1 MGYAIDWSDLEQ
13 RIQDQKA
20 ALLDTSQ
27 NMDPERLKFLV
38 ETYDECKGE
47 SVFITRAKLFE
58 KVLNNKKI
66 YLDGNP
72 IVGSL
77 AGGRAMI
84 YAYPEWQCNWVKDDL
99 DTEKLALSSLGEV
112 RFSDETKEILKKV
125 YKTWKG
131 KTTYDRANKLYK
143 ELYGGN
149 AELLVKCGWIYPVND
164 NSTGSG
170 VADYPAMLTKGIRGI
185 LEEVEAAYR
194 ALPKHATNWTKIEFY
209 RACKIALNAVIAYAH
224 RYADLAEETAKA
236 ETNPKKQAELMEI
249 AEVCRRV
256 PEFPARNFREALQSF
271 WFTHCCIQIEQCGCG
286 HSLGRYGQYMYP
298 FYKKDLDEGMLT
310 KEQVLTLL
318 KCQWVKHLE
327 IAVYQG
333 DAYAKAFS
341 GHTGQTISL
350 GGYTADGD
358 DASNDLEELLM
369 DTQIAMNNIQPTLAL
384 FYTPKMKPSYL
395 EKAAE
400 VVRSGSGQPQFMNM
414 NAAVARSLVR
424 FASRGITLDE
434 ARTLPVIFGCVGTG
448 IQGKG
453 SYVTFEGQPNLAK
466 LVEFAMYDGYDPHTR
481 KQVFPNVKPA
491 EECATFEELYDALLR
506 HMDHAYDAQRKIS
519 DLGNSTREQIVPNI
533 FRSCLLDGCIESG
546 LCEEAGGPKYSQ
558 SLCITS
564 TGIDAANSLYAI
576 KHLIYDTK
584 QLTWEQ
590 LKKALAANFEG
601 YEDIQQLLRT
611 APCYGNDDEYAD
623 EIGRELDR
631 MAVSFAAKY
640 GKEMGINNDARY
652 VPFTSHVPFGKV
664 VSATPNGR
672 VAWFPLADGSSP
684 SHGADH
690 NGPTAILLSN
700 HNTKNYGM
708 RARAARLINVK
719 FTPKCVEGDA
729 GTEKLVQ
736 FIRTWCDLKL
746 WHIQFNV
753 INADTLKKAQ
763 KDPQKY
769 RNLIVRIAG
778 YSAYFVDLTP
788 DLQNDLIARTGHDQ
802 M

>member
-1 MGYAIDWSDLEQ
+1 MGYSIDWSDLEQ

-99 DTEKLALSSLGEV
+99 DSEKLALSSLGEV

-298 FYKKDLDEGMLT
+298 FYKKDLDEGTLT

>member
-1 MGYAIDWSDLEQ
+1 MGYSIDWSDLEQ

-99 DTEKLALSSLGEV
+99 DSEKLALSSLGEV

>member
-1 MGYAIDWSDLEQ
+1 MGYSIDWSDLEQ

-99 DTEKLALSSLGEV
+99 DSEKLALSSLGEV

-350 GGYTADGD
+350 GGYT
-358 DASNDLEELLM
+358 
-369 DTQIAMNNIQPTLAL
+369 
-384 FYTPKMKPSYL
+384 
-395 EKAAE
+395 
-400 VVRSGSGQPQFMNM
+400 
-414 NAAVARSLVR
+414 
-424 FASRGITLDE
+424 
-434 ARTLPVIFGCVGTG
+434 
-448 IQGKG
+448 
-453 SYVTFEGQPNLAK
+453 
-466 LVEFAMYDGYDPHTR
+466 
-481 KQVFPNVKPA
+481 
-491 EECATFEELYDALLR
+491 
-506 HMDHAYDAQRKIS
+506 
-519 DLGNSTREQIVPNI
+519 
-533 FRSCLLDGCIESG
+533 
-546 LCEEAGGPKYSQ
+546 
-558 SLCITS
+558 
-564 TGIDAANSLYAI
+564 
-576 KHLIYDTK
+576 
-584 QLTWEQ
+584 
-590 LKKALAANFEG
+590 
-601 YEDIQQLLRT
+601 
-611 APCYGNDDEYAD
+611 
-623 EIGRELDR
+623 
-631 MAVSFAAKY
+631 
-640 GKEMGINNDARY
+640 
-652 VPFTSHVPFGKV
+652 
-664 VSATPNGR
+664 
-672 VAWFPLADGSSP
+672 
-684 SHGADH
+684 
-690 NGPTAILLSN
+690 PTATMPPTIW
-700 HNTKNYGM
+700 KNCSW
-708 RARAARLINVK
+708 I
-719 FTPKCVEGDA
+719 PKS
-729 GTEKLVQ
+729 
-736 FIRTWCDLKL
+736 
-746 WHIQFNV
+746 
-753 INADTLKKAQ
+753 
-763 KDPQKY
+763 P
-769 RNLIVRIAG
+769 
-778 YSAYFVDLTP
+778 
-788 DLQNDLIARTGHDQ
+788 
-802 M
+802 

>member
-99 DTEKLALSSLGEV
+99 DSEKLALSSLGEV

-481 KQVFPNVKPA
+481 KQGFPNGKPA

>member
-99 DTEKLALSSLGEV
+99 DSEKLALSSLGEV

-546 LCEEAGGPKYSQ
+546 LC
-558 SLCITS
+558 
-564 TGIDAANSLYAI
+564 
-576 KHLIYDTK
+576 DTK

-601 YEDIQQLLRT
+601 YEDIQKLCFG
-611 APCYGNDDEYAD
+611 APKHGNDIEDVDQLTRRFFRDVERIYRSHGPDYFGYEAHMD
-623 EIGRELDR
+623 PFSL
-631 MAVSFAAKY
+631 SYHNYFAPMTGAL
-640 GKEMGINNDARY
+640 
-652 VPFTSHVPFGKV
+652 
-664 VSATPNGR
+664 PNGR
-672 VAWFPLADGSSP
+672 QKGVALTDASVSAMPGTDVNGSTALIKSAAQAIDTVRNNCNHMNMKFLP
-684 SHGADH
+684 SALE
-690 NGPTAILLSN
+690 GPSGTRMLLN
-700 HNTKNYGM
+700 
-708 RARAARLINVK
+708 LIK
-719 FTPKCVEGDA
+719 TYF
-729 GTEKLVQ
+729 
-736 FIRTWCDLKL
+736 DLGGG
-746 WHIQFNV
+746 HIQFNCV
-753 INADTLKKAQ
+753 SSETLCDAQ
-763 KDPQKY
+763 EHPQNYK
-769 RNLIVRIAG
+769 NLVVRVAG
-778 YSAYFVDLTP
+778 FSSYFTRLYKGVQDEIIKRTEY
-788 DLQNDLIARTGHDQ
+788 QNV
-802 M
+802 

>member
-99 DTEKLALSSLGEV
+99 DSEKLALSSLGEV

-236 ETNPKKQAELMEI
+236 ETNPKKQAELMEV

-256 PEFPARNFREALQSF
+256 PEFPARNFREA
-271 WFTHCCIQIEQCGCG
+271 IQIEQCGCG

-601 YEDIQQLLRT
+601 YEDIQKLCFG
-611 APCYGNDDEYAD
+611 APKHGPDYFGYEAHMDPFSLSYHNY
-623 EIGRELDR
+623 
-631 MAVSFAAKY
+631 FAPMTGAL
-640 GKEMGINNDARY
+640 
-652 VPFTSHVPFGKV
+652 
-664 VSATPNGR
+664 PNGR
-672 VAWFPLADGSSP
+672 QKGVALTDASVSAMPGTDVNGSTALIKSAAQAIDTVRNNCNHMNMKFLP
-684 SHGADH
+684 SALE
-690 NGPTAILLSN
+690 GPSGTRMLLN
-700 HNTKNYGM
+700 
-708 RARAARLINVK
+708 LIK
-719 FTPKCVEGDA
+719 TYF
-729 GTEKLVQ
+729 
-736 FIRTWCDLKL
+736 DLGGG
-746 WHIQFNV
+746 HIQFNCV
-753 INADTLKKAQ
+753 SSETLCDAQ
-763 KDPQKY
+763 EHPQNYK
-769 RNLIVRIAG
+769 NLVVRVAG
-778 YSAYFVDLTP
+778 FSSYFTRLYKGVQDEIIKRTEY
-788 DLQNDLIARTGHDQ
+788 QNV
-802 M
+802 

>member
-1 MGYAIDWSDLEQ
+1 
-13 RIQDQKA
+13 
-20 ALLDTSQ
+20 
-27 NMDPERLKFLV
+27 
-38 ETYDECKGE
+38 
-47 SVFITRAKLFE
+47 
-58 KVLNNKKI
+58 
-66 YLDGNP
+66 
-72 IVGSL
+72 
-77 AGGRAMI
+77 
-84 YAYPEWQCNWVKDDL
+84 
-99 DTEKLALSSLGEV
+99 
-112 RFSDETKEILKKV
+112 
-125 YKTWKG
+125 
-131 KTTYDRANKLYK
+131 
-143 ELYGGN
+143 
-149 AELLVKCGWIYPVND
+149 
-164 NSTGSG
+164 
-170 VADYPAMLTKGIRGI
+170 
-185 LEEVEAAYR
+185 
-194 ALPKHATNWTKIEFY
+194 
-209 RACKIALNAVIAYAH
+209 
-224 RYADLAEETAKA
+224 
-236 ETNPKKQAELMEI
+236 
-249 AEVCRRV
+249 
-256 PEFPARNFREALQSF
+256 
-271 WFTHCCIQIEQCGCG
+271 
-286 HSLGRYGQYMYP
+286 
-298 FYKKDLDEGMLT
+298 
-310 KEQVLTLL
+310 
-318 KCQWVKHLE
+318 
-327 IAVYQG
+327 
-333 DAYAKAFS
+333 
-341 GHTGQTISL
+341 
-350 GGYTADGD
+350 
-358 DASNDLEELLM
+358 
-369 DTQIAMNNIQPTLAL
+369 
-384 FYTPKMKPSYL
+384 
-395 EKAAE
+395 
-400 VVRSGSGQPQFMNM
+400 MNM